1 MSGRYGTGWSAP
13 PAAERLEN
21 PLAVL
26 TRSDL
31 AELGWSRRGVDAI
44 MRGCPVI
51 VVPGFSRPVVKV
63 ADYRAFLEEHTYRG
77 DRVRS

>member
-1 MSGRYGTGWSAP
+1 MSAS
-13 PAAERLEN
+13 AAEQLGN
-21 PLAVL
+21 PDAIL

-51 VVPGFSRPVVKV
+51 VVPGFSRPVVRV
-63 ADYRAFLEEHTYRG
+63 ADYRAFLEQHTYHD
-77 DRVRS
+77 DRVRSVG